1 MCSQIVGR
9 GFQVMKLKDK
19 VAIVTGASGGIGSA
33 IALQLASAGAAVVCH
48 YCSSHDKA
56 LALAQSICETGGRAV
71 CLPGDVRRFPEME
84 ALVAAVIEQFG
95 RIDILVNN
103 AGITRD
109 ALIMSMSEQ
118 EWRDV
123 IETNLGGVFN
133 CTKAVA
139 PQMMFQKRGRI
150 INISSVAGD
159 RGGRGQTNYAASKG
173 GLNAFT
179 RAAAI
184 ELAPKNITVNAVAPG
199 VIETEMSQEV
209 MRRAKDLVMNH
220 IPLKRLGTC
229 EEVAHLVVFLAS
241 DDAAYITG
249 QIIPVDGGFRG

>member
-1 MCSQIVGR
+1 
-9 GFQVMKLKDK
+9 MKLKDK
-19 VAIVTGASGGIGSA
+19 IAIVTGASGGIGRA
-33 IALQLASAGAAVVCH
+33 IALHLAAAGATVVCNYYTSQQNAEAVVQAAR
-48 YCSSHDKA
+48 KA
-56 LALAQSICETGGRAV
+56 GGSAV
-71 CLPGDVRRFPEME
+71 SMQGDVRNFIAME
-84 ALVAAVIEQFG
+84 AMTTSVVAQFG

-109 ALIMSMSEQ
+109 ELLLSMSDKD
-118 EWRDV
+118 WRDV
-123 IETNLGGVFN
+123 IETNLYGAFN
-133 CTKAVA
+133 STKAVA
-139 PQMMFQKRGRI
+139 QQMMFQKKGRI
-150 INISSVAGD
+150 INISSVAGEH
-159 RGGRGQTNYAASKG
+159 GGRGQTNYAASKG

-209 MRRAKDLVMNH
+209 MRRAKETVMNH

-229 EEVAHLVVFLAS
+229 DEVASLVVYLAS

-249 QIIPVDGGFRG
+249 QLIRVDGGFRG

>member
-1 MCSQIVGR
+1 
-9 GFQVMKLKDK
+9 MKLKDK
-19 VAIVTGASGGIGSA
+19 VAIVTGASGGIGKS
-33 IALQLASAGAAVVCH
+33 IVLHLAAAGATVVCNYCTNKEKAEAVVQ
-48 YCSSHDKA
+48 A
-56 LALAQSICETGGRAV
+56 ARATGGSAV
-71 CLPGDVRRFPEME
+71 SMQGDVRSFAEME
-84 ALVAAVIEQFG
+84 AMAAFIVTQFG

-109 ALIMSMSEQ
+109 ELLLSMSDKD
-118 EWRDV
+118 WRDV
-123 IETNLGGVFN
+123 IETNLCGAFN
-133 CTKAVA
+133 STKAVA
-139 PQMMFQKRGRI
+139 QQMMLQKKGRV

-199 VIETEMSQEV
+199 VIETEMSTEV
-209 MRRAKDLVMNH
+209 MRRAKEVVLNH

-229 EEVAHLVVFLAS
+229 DEVASLVAFLAS
-241 DDAAYITG
+241 DAAAYITG
-249 QIIPVDGGFRG
+249 QIIRVDGGFRG

>member
-1 MCSQIVGR
+1 
-9 GFQVMKLKDK
+9 MKLKDK
-19 VAIVTGASGGIGSA
+19 IAIVTGASGGIGKA
-33 IALQLASAGAAVVCH
+33 IALHLSAAGATVVCNYCTNQQKAEAVVQAAR
-48 YCSSHDKA
+48 KA
-56 LALAQSICETGGRAV
+56 GGSAV
-71 CLPGDVRRFPEME
+71 SMQGDVRSFIAME
-84 ALVAAVIEQFG
+84 AMTTSVVAQFG

-109 ALIMSMSEQ
+109 ELLLSMSDKD
-118 EWRDV
+118 WRDV
-123 IETNLGGVFN
+123 IETNLYGAFN
-133 CTKAVA
+133 STKAVA
-139 PQMMFQKRGRI
+139 QQMMFQKKGRI
-150 INISSVAGD
+150 INISSVAGE

-209 MRRAKDLVMNH
+209 MRRAKETVMNH

-229 EEVAHLVVFLAS
+229 DEVASLVVYLAS

-249 QIIPVDGGFRG
+249 QIIRVDGGFRG

>member
-1 MCSQIVGR
+1 V
-9 GFQVMKLKDK
+9 KLKDK
-19 VAIVTGASGGIGSA
+19 VAIVTGASGGIGKS
-33 IALQLASAGAAVVCH
+33 IVLHLAAAGATVVCNYCTNKEKAEAVVQ
-48 YCSSHDKA
+48 A
-56 LALAQSICETGGRAV
+56 ARATGGSAV
-71 CLPGDVRRFPEME
+71 SMQGDVRSFAEME
-84 ALVAAVIEQFG
+84 AMAAFIVTQFG

-109 ALIMSMSEQ
+109 ELLLSMSDKD
-118 EWRDV
+118 WRDV
-123 IETNLGGVFN
+123 IETNLCGAFN
-133 CTKAVA
+133 STKAVA
-139 PQMMFQKRGRI
+139 QQMMLQKKGRV

-199 VIETEMSQEV
+199 VIETEMSTEV
-209 MRRAKDLVMNH
+209 MRRAKDVVLNH

-229 EEVAHLVVFLAS
+229 DEVASLVAFLAS
-241 DDAAYITG
+241 DAAAYITG
-249 QIIPVDGGFRG
+249 QIIRVDGGFRG

>member
-1 MCSQIVGR
+1 
-9 GFQVMKLKDK
+9 MKLKDK
-19 VAIVTGASGGIGSA
+19 VAIVTGASGGIGKA
-33 IALQLASAGAAVVCH
+33 IAMHLAAAGAAVVCN
-48 YCSSHDKA
+48 YCTNRQKA
-56 LALAQSICETGGRAV
+56 EAVVQAAREAGGSAV
-71 CLPGDVRRFPEME
+71 SMQGDVRSFAEME
-84 ALVAAVIEQFG
+84 TMTASVVAQFG

-109 ALIMSMSEQ
+109 ELLLSMSDKD
-118 EWRDV
+118 WRDV
-123 IETNLGGVFN
+123 IETNLYGAFN
-133 CTKAVA
+133 STKAVA
-139 PQMMFQKRGRI
+139 QQMMFQKKGRI
-150 INISSVAGD
+150 INISSVAGE

-209 MRRAKDLVMNH
+209 MRRAKETVMNH

-229 EEVAHLVVFLAS
+229 DEVASLVVFLAS

-249 QIIPVDGGFRG
+249 QIIRVDGGFRG

>member
-1 MCSQIVGR
+1 
-9 GFQVMKLKDK
+9 MKLKDMI
-19 VAIVTGASGGIGSA
+19 AIVTGASGGIGKA
-33 IALQLASAGAAVVCH
+33 IALHLSAAGATVVCNYCTNRQKAEAVVQAAR
-48 YCSSHDKA
+48 KA
-56 LALAQSICETGGRAV
+56 GGSAV
-71 CLPGDVRRFPEME
+71 SMQGDVRSFIAME
-84 ALVAAVIEQFG
+84 AMTTSVVAQFG

-109 ALIMSMSEQ
+109 ELLLSMSDKD
-118 EWRDV
+118 WRDV
-123 IETNLGGVFN
+123 IETNLYGAFN
-133 CTKAVA
+133 STKAVA
-139 PQMMFQKRGRI
+139 QQMMFQKKGRI
-150 INISSVAGD
+150 INISSVAGE

-209 MRRAKDLVMNH
+209 MRRAKETVMNH

-229 EEVAHLVVFLAS
+229 DEVASLVVFLAS

-249 QIIPVDGGFRG
+249 QIIRVDGGFRG

>member
-1 MCSQIVGR
+1 V
-9 GFQVMKLKDK
+9 KLKDK
-19 VAIVTGASGGIGSA
+19 VAIVTGASGGIGKS
-33 IALQLASAGAAVVCH
+33 IVLHLAAAGATVVCNYCTNKEKAEAVVR
-48 YCSSHDKA
+48 A
-56 LALAQSICETGGRAV
+56 ARETGGNAV
-71 CLPGDVRRFPEME
+71 SMQGDVRSFAEME
-84 ALVAAVIEQFG
+84 AMAAFIVAQFG

-109 ALIMSMSEQ
+109 ELLLSMSDKD
-118 EWRDV
+118 WRDV
-123 IETNLGGVFN
+123 IETNLCGAFN
-133 CTKAVA
+133 STKAVA
-139 PQMMFQKRGRI
+139 QQMMFQKKGRV

-199 VIETEMSQEV
+199 VIETEMSTEV
-209 MRRAKDLVMNH
+209 MRRAKEVVLNH

-229 EEVAHLVVFLAS
+229 DEVASLVAFLAS
-241 DDAAYITG
+241 DAAAYITG
-249 QIIPVDGGFRG
+249 QIIRVDGGFRG

>member
-1 MCSQIVGR
+1 
-9 GFQVMKLKDK
+9 MKLKDK
-19 VAIVTGASGGIGSA
+19 IAIVTGASGGIGKA
-33 IALQLASAGAAVVCH
+33 IALHLSAAGATVVCNYCTNRQKAEAVVQAAR
-48 YCSSHDKA
+48 KA
-56 LALAQSICETGGRAV
+56 GGSAV
-71 CLPGDVRRFPEME
+71 SMQGDVRSFIEME
-84 ALVAAVIEQFG
+84 AMTTSVVAQFD

-109 ALIMSMSEQ
+109 ELLLSMSDKD
-118 EWRDV
+118 WRDV
-123 IETNLGGVFN
+123 IETNLYGAFN
-133 CTKAVA
+133 STKAVA
-139 PQMMFQKRGRI
+139 QQMMFQKKGRI
-150 INISSVAGD
+150 INISSVAGE

-209 MRRAKDLVMNH
+209 MRRAKETVMNH

-229 EEVAHLVVFLAS
+229 DEVASLVVFLAS

-249 QIIPVDGGFRG
+249 QLIRVDGGFRG